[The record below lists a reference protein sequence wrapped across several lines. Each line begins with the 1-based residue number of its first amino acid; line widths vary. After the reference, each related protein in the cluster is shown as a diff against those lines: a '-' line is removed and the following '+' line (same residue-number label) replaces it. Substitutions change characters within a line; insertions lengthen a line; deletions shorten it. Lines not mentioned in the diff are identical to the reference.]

1 MFNLKPST
9 HLSGRLVAHIEHCLI
24 KSQALIEQ
32 CLINS
37 DSTLEFWTPLVAIL
51 WAHPHPAHTMGRR
64 SDHSRDELQELIV
77 NATLLLVSEHGAE
90 RVTAR
95 KIAEAVGYTPGML
108 YSVFINLQDI
118 FLHVNQIGLK
128 TLYEKCDHAIK
139 QSPTPDAAIK
149 HMGLAYLTFAAEHTH
164 QFDLM
169 FARIET
175 QPEKTAQILTHQIHA
190 LFDLVETQLQLLA
203 PTATD
208 TQLTLAARA
217 LWSGVHGVAALRL
230 SNQLYL
236 NEINADREIVDLLV
250 NNFLFS
256 WQQSMVGD
264 ISPHITKL

>member
-1 MFNLKPST
+1 
-9 HLSGRLVAHIEHCLI
+9 
-24 KSQALIEQ
+24 
-32 CLINS
+32 
-37 DSTLEFWTPLVAIL
+37 
-51 WAHPHPAHTMGRR
+51 MGRR
-64 SDHSRDELQELIV
+64 SDHSRDELQQLIV
-77 NATLLLVSEHGAE
+77 NATLSLVSEHGAE

-128 TLYEKCDHAIK
+128 TLYYKCDHAIEH
-139 QSPTPDAAIK
+139 SLTPDAAIK

-169 FARIET
+169 FARAET
-175 QPEKTAQILTHQIHA
+175 TPEMTAPILKHQIHA
-190 LFDLVETQLQLLA
+190 LFDLVEKQLQMLA

-208 TQLTLAARA
+208 SQLTLAARA

-236 NEINADREIVDLLV
+236 DETNADREIVDLLV
-250 NNFLFS
+250 NNFLLS
-256 WQQSMVGD
+256 WQQSTARNTT
-264 ISPHITKL
+264 SHTTKRHP